1 MRPYALILLLLT
13 QSLFAQD
20 IKDTELE
27 TKIKGVTVFL
37 EGAQISREGKIQ
49 LQKGKSILVVKDLS
63 PYLDE
68 KSLEVKGEGD
78 FTILSVNH
86 KFNYLNEKKA
96 NEEIDNLRDRADS
109 LNLEIAY
116 KNAELEVLAEK
127 IKLLDANK
135 SLGHKDTG
143 ANLNQLREAVQYYE
157 QEISQIKRREIQIKQ
172 EILGIDKEFVKLEK
186 ELKVLNE
193 EPDMPSS
200 EIEITV
206 AAEAKTEGS
215 FFLKYL
221 VSNAGWY
228 PKYDV
233 RVESVEKP
241 VQLTYKAEVFQQCGE
256 DWEQV
261 KLRFSNVNPNKS
273 GLAPL
278 LKSWKLTY
286 ERYTSPSD
294 LALWKSSDGNVRGT
308 VLGPD
313 GEPLEGAS
321 ILVKGTTTGMFT
333 NSEGDFSLVIP
344 NGAKTL
350 VVTYVGYRKQE
361 IPIDKDYL
369 PVSMARSDLTL
380 DEVVVTGLGVKKEKK
395 AIGYS
400 VSTIGSSELGPAN
413 QAGYGGG
420 GSYEGKLFDFGKRKR
435 FRAIRAQDF
444 EKEEERRSKPLATS
458 VIENQTSVEFEV
470 KVPYTI
476 KSDGEKRS
484 IDLQTL
490 PIDVIYEY
498 KAIPKLDKDA
508 FLLARLINWD
518 QKQLLVGEA
527 NLYMEGT
534 FVGRSILEANVLSDT
549 LDLSLGR
556 DKSIVIGREE
566 IKDYKK
572 RRSIGNSQ
580 IETRAF
586 KVIVKNK
593 RSETINLSLY
603 DQIPV
608 SMLNQIDVKAKNISG
623 AKYDEDTGELVWEIS
638 LEPLEQKEFILEY
651 EVKYPKRERVYLE

>member
-1 MRPYALILLLLT
+1 ALILLLLT

-27 TKIKGVTVFL
+27 SKIKGVTVFL
-37 EGAQISREGKIQ
+37 EGAQISREAKIN
-49 LQKGKSILVVKDLS
+49 LKKGKTILVVKKLS

-109 LNLEIAY
+109 LNLEVAY
-116 KNAELEVLAEK
+116 KNAELEVLTEK

-135 SLGHKDTG
+135 SLGHKDSG
-143 ANLNQLREAVQYYE
+143 ADLNQLREAVQYYE
-157 QEISQIKRREIQIKQ
+157 TEISQIKRREIQIKQ
-172 EILGIDKEFVKLEK
+172 EIIAIDKEFVKLEK
-186 ELKVLNE
+186 ELKALNE

-206 AAEAKTEGS
+206 AAEQKTEAS

-241 VQLTYKAEVFQQCGE
+241 VQLTYKAEVFQRCGE

-261 KLRFSNVNPNKS
+261 NLRFSNVNPQKS
-273 GLAPL
+273 GLAPQ

-286 ERYTSPSD
+286 ERYTSPGD
-294 LALWKSSDGNVRGT
+294 LALWKSSDGMVSGT

-321 ILVKGTTTGMFT
+321 VLVKGTTTGMFT
-333 NSEGDFSLVIP
+333 NSEGDFSLVMP
-344 NGAKTL
+344 NGATSL
-350 VVTYVGYRKQE
+350 VVTYVGYRKKE
-361 IPIDKDYL
+361 IPINKDYL
-369 PVSMARSDLTL
+369 AIAMDRSELSL
-380 DEVVVTGLGVKKEKK
+380 DEVVVTGLGIKKEKK
-395 AIGYS
+395 ALGYG
-400 VSTIGSSELGPAN
+400 VSTISAAELTGSTSGVN
-413 QAGYGGG
+413 TG
-420 GSYEGKLFDFGKRKR
+420 GSGGRLFDFGKRKR
-435 FRAIRAQDF
+435 LRPIRAQDF
-444 EKEEERRSKPLATS
+444 EEKTKRSNPLATS

-490 PIDVIYEY
+490 PIDVIYQY
-498 KAIPKLDKDA
+498 KAVPKLDKDA

-556 DKSIVIGREE
+556 DKSIVVGREE

-586 KVIVKNK
+586 KIIVKNK
-593 RSETINLSLY
+593 RSEKINISLY

-608 SMLNQIDVKAKNISG
+608 SMLNQIDVKAKNISE
-623 AKYDEDTGELVWEIS
+623 AKYDEDTGELLWELS

-651 EVKYPKRERVYLE
+651 EG